1 MITGLALVVLA
12 SVAGADETETDTNS
26 TDVVAQATSNLHG
39 PHIGSTNPGFQTE
52 GCPAPT
58 NTTSFPGDWAWH
70 FILAGGSDFVT
81 LTVVFDAAPHTDVTL
96 PAGTDS
102 DPSDN
107 ITITGGVGVGFVAS
121 PNTQHAY
128 VYTPGPDY
136 MLISGTAT
144 ITGDDTEFN
153 LSHVCPGTT
162 TTTTTAPPTTTTTVA
177 PTTTTTVAPTTTTVA
192 PTTTTVAPTTT
203 TTLVSPT
210 TVTNETTTT
219 TSALLPPQTASV
231 AAGGA
236 SLPRTGGG
244 PSLPLLAAGLVLLAG
259 GGGLLF
265 ASRRMIEDG
274 TNS

>member
-12 SVAGADETETDTNS
+12 SVAGADEGTDEVGS
-26 TDVVAQATSNLHG
+26 GDVVAQATAGLHG
-39 PHIGSTNPGFQTE
+39 AHVGSTNPGFTTE
-52 GCPAPT
+52 NCPAPT
-58 NTTSFPGDWAWH
+58 NTTNFAGDWAWH
-70 FILAGGSDFVT
+70 FVLAGGSDFVT

-107 ITITGGVGVGFVAS
+107 ITITGGVGVAFVAS

-162 TTTTTAPPTTTTTVA
+162 TTTTVA
-177 PTTTTTVAPTTTTVA
+177 PTTTTVAPTTTTVA

-210 TVTNETTTT
+210 TVTNVTTT
-219 TSALLPPQTASV
+219 TSTSTPPQTLSV
-231 AAGGA
+231 AAGTA

-244 PSLPLLAAGLVLLAG
+244 PSLPLLIAGIGLTVGGAALL
-259 GGGLLF
+259 L
-265 ASRRMIEDG
+265 ASRRMSAGG
-274 TNS
+274 TEV